1 VLVGLAAAALYPLL
15 PSTTSQNILY
25 SIIGTASVVC
35 ILLGIRF
42 LQPNDRT
49 SWYLFAAGGLCFTL
63 GDDAWSYYSLIF
75 HSTLPSPSLADLL
88 YLAGYPFLFVGV
100 MKLTPKPSSLY
111 RREVVIDS
119 FIVTIGAASILW
131 YFLMASYLSDDTAS
145 TLAKVVNMA
154 YPVMDLALV
163 FIVCSRLL
171 FSKARQP
178 FHLLLTLSLVVMFV
192 ADFIYDL
199 QVLHNSL
206 GGVTYVDALYLV
218 QYVLIAAA
226 AVHPSVSFSSAV
238 AEEGGLARDS
248 ERALRGGR
256 LPLILLA
263 GFIPPTMLVI
273 AAAGGLKTGDLMLAV
288 FCMAMFGA
296 AFVRMGSLVERITNQ
311 ARKMEINEDRL
322 RYLANHDALTGL
334 ANRSLLRERLEEALA
349 SQASSGDL
357 VALCLGD
364 LDGFKNINDT
374 LGHAAGDMV
383 LVNVGALLTTFVRS
397 GDTVARLGGDEFAV
411 LMVGAK
417 GRDDVVRFANRI
429 VSSMD
434 QALEEGGS
442 HEGASMSVGVA
453 FGSSESTVEQLVSEA
468 DAAMYEA
475 KAAGR
480 ACVRVFEP
488 EMRTRLFER
497 FELVNGFAQALER
510 SEFLLDFQPIYA
522 LKEMRLTG
530 FEALIRWRHPMK
542 GMMLPLNFI
551 PLAEETGFIL
561 PLGRWVLDEACNQL
575 ASWSDANHAPLS
587 LSVNVSRRQLTS
599 HQLIDDISSVLSI
612 TGVAPEQLVI
622 EVTESMLMHDPD
634 MAQTALEDLH
644 ASGIRIALDDFGTGY
659 SSLSQLQR
667 FPVDIIKIDKSF
679 VDPLGTEPAG
689 VAIVSSILG
698 LAQSMGLSVV
708 AEGIERTDQLERL
721 LELGCDLGQ
730 GYLLGKP
737 LGAASATALIGEKR
751 GARLPT

>member
-1 VLVGLAAAALYPLL
+1 MLGGFVAAAAYLVL
-15 PSTTSQNILY
+15 PNTNSQNILY
-25 SIIGTASVVC
+25 SVVGTASVVC

-42 LQPNDRT
+42 CHPNDRT
-49 SWYLFAAGGLCFTL
+49 SWYCFAAAGLCFTL
-63 GDDAWSYYSLIF
+63 GDDAWSYFSLIF

-111 RREVVIDS
+111 RREIVIDS

-131 YFLMASYLSDDTAS
+131 YFLMDSYLADNTVS
-145 TLAKVVNMA
+145 LMAKVVNMA
-154 YPVMDLALV
+154 YPLMDLALI
-163 FIVCSRLL
+163 FIVCSRLI
-171 FSKARQP
+171 FSTSRKP
-178 FHLLLTLSLVVMFV
+178 FHVLLAVSFVVMFA

-206 GGVTYVDALYLV
+206 GDVNYVDTMFLV

-226 AVHPSVSFSSAV
+226 AVHPTVRFSSAV
-238 AEEGGLARDS
+238 VEEADLARS
-248 ERALRGGR
+248 NQPVTRRGR
-256 LPLILLA
+256 LPIILLA
-263 GFIPPTMLVI
+263 GFIPPSILVV
-273 AAAGGLKTGDLMLAV
+273 AAGTGLKTGDLMLAV
-288 FCMAMFGA
+288 FCMIMFGA

-322 RYLANHDALTGL
+322 RYLASHDPLTGL
-334 ANRSLLRERLEEALA
+334 ANRSLLRERLEDALA
-349 SQASSGDL
+349 SQVRSGGV

-364 LDGFKNINDT
+364 LDGFKNVNDT

-383 LVNVGALLTTFVRS
+383 LVNVGALLKTIVRS

-411 LMVGAK
+411 LMVQAG
-417 GRDDVVRFANRI
+417 DVNDVMGFANRI
-429 VSSMD
+429 VTSMD

-442 HEGASMSVGVA
+442 HEGASMSIGVA
-453 FGSSESTVEQLVSEA
+453 FGSSDSTVEQLVSEA

-480 ACVRVFEP
+480 ACVRIFEP

-510 SEFLLDFQPIYA
+510 SEFLLNYQPIYS

-530 FEALIRWRHPMK
+530 FEALIRWQHPTK
-542 GMMLPLNFI
+542 GLMPPASFV

-561 PLGRWVLDEACNQL
+561 PLGRWVLDEACHQL
-575 ASWSDANHAPLS
+575 STWSDLTTPLS
-587 LSVNVSRRQLTS
+587 LSVNVSRRQLNS
-599 HQLIDDISSVLSI
+599 RQLIDDISSVLSF

-634 MAQTALEDLH
+634 VAQTALEDLH

-689 VAIVSSILG
+689 AAIVSSILG

-708 AEGIERTDQLERL
+708 AEGIERPDQLERL

-737 LGAASATALIGEKR
+737 LEPASATSLIGEKR